1 MRRRPSIALGF
12 LVLIALGAVALAS
25 PFAQASGTWG
35 RWQDAVF
42 TAFSAVCVTGLT
54 VVDIAA
60 TYSRVGQVILLV
72 LVEIGCLGL
81 MTCGTFLLIAVGRR
95 LSLAREFSLR
105 NAYGVAE
112 IQGLRG
118 LICWIV
124 GSMLLFET
132 LGAVAYWLR
141 LHDVYLA
148 VFYSIMSF
156 CNAGFSILPGSL
168 AAFADDPVLVVTSA
182 LLTIVGGI
190 GFLVLYNL
198 FTYKFARRT
207 SGGRG
212 RVSLHSKLVLR
223 FTCYLLAVAFAAFLL
238 AEWRG
243 ALDGLPFAKK
253 LWVGFYQAVTPR
265 TCGFCITP
273 TEGLKPITRL
283 VYEILMFIGGGP
295 GSAAAGIKITTFA
308 VLCYTLTAMCRGDTE
323 TIIRRKVIPVEIVR
337 ESLVILIALTSFA
350 VFIAGALFVTES
362 AALAAG
368 TVSLDALVFEAIS
381 AVTTT
386 GLSVG
391 STTASLS
398 GAGRVVVIVAMFIG
412 RLGALTV
419 VMMIGDKE
427 TKRHIRYPSEEIV
440 VG

>member
-1 MRRRPSIALGF
+1 MRRRPSIAVGF

-124 GSMLLFET
+124 GSMLLFEM

-283 VYEILMFIGGGP
+283 VYEILMFIGG
-295 GSAAAGIKITTFA
+295 S
-308 VLCYTLTAMCRGDTE
+308 
-323 TIIRRKVIPVEIVR
+323 
-337 ESLVILIALTSFA
+337 
-350 VFIAGALFVTES
+350 
-362 AALAAG
+362 
-368 TVSLDALVFEAIS
+368 
-381 AVTTT
+381 
-386 GLSVG
+386 
-391 STTASLS
+391 STRS
-398 GAGRVVVIVAMFIG
+398 
-412 RLGALTV
+412 
-419 VMMIGDKE
+419 
-427 TKRHIRYPSEEIV
+427 
-440 VG
+440 

>member
-1 MRRRPSIALGF
+1 MRKRPSIALGF

-350 VFIAGALFVTES
+350 IFIAGALFVTES

-398 GAGRVVVIVAMFIG
+398 TAGRVVVIVAMFIG

-427 TKRHIRYPSEEIV
+427 TKRHIRYPTEEIV

>member
-1 MRRRPSIALGF
+1 MRRRPSIAVGF

-124 GSMLLFET
+124 GSMLLFEM

-323 TIIRRKVIPVEIVR
+323 TIICRKVIPVEIVR

-419 VMMIGDKE
+419 VMMIGDRE
-427 TKRHIRYPSEEIV
+427 VKRHVRYPTEEIV